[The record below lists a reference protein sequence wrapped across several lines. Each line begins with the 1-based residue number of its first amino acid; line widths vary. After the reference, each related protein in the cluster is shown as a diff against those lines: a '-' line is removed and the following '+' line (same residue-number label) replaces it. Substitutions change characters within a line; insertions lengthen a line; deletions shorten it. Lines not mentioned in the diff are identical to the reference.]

1 MLLKHTMIT
10 LYEKMNAANVL
21 GLSCFQKVTAVFRML
36 TYGIPV
42 DAADEY
48 TRIGEST
55 ILESLR
61 RFVAAV
67 VDIFEDEYLRYPNE
81 ADTAH
86 LLALGEQ
93 RGFPGML
100 GPSIVCIG
108 SGRTVQYKNKVN
120 TRGMW
125 TSPLSFWRLLRR
137 KTFGYGMPSLEC
149 LDLIMI

>member
-42 DAADEY
+42 DAANEY
-48 TRIGEST
+48 ASIGEST

-67 VDIFEDEYLRYPNE
+67 VDIFEDDYLRYPNE
-81 ADTAH
+81 ADTAC

-108 SGRTVQYKNKVN
+108 SGRNVQYKIKVN
-120 TRGMW
+120 TRGTW

-137 KTFGYGMPSLEC
+137 TTFGYGMPSLEC